1 MTPEEFRLLI
11 PQYLAGQLT
20 DAESALFAEELKN
33 NSALRCEVEE
43 LRSLW
48 DDLALLPETK
58 PSPALRARFY
68 QKLNALQR
76 APKPAPW
83 WTLALPRQLAFGLL
97 LFAVGLYV
105 GRVSMDARVHQGEIA
120 QMRSQVEGLQEMV
133 ALSLLDRQSATS
145 RLEGVAWSSRVERP
159 NSELLAALVL
169 ALNHDPNVNVRLSSI
184 DALEKFTRDAAVS
197 KALVDSIQRQD
208 SPLVQV
214 ALIDSLV
221 HLRNRGAADELKKL
235 TADIEVNPAVRQRAQ
250 WGLEKLTYQ

>member
-1 MTPEEFRLLI
+1 MTLEECRLLI
-11 PQYLAGQLT
+11 PQFLAGQLT
-20 DAESALFAEELKN
+20 PAESELFTAELTN

-48 DDLALLPETK
+48 EDLALLPEAQ

-76 APKPAPW
+76 TPKRAPW
-83 WTLALPRQLAFGLL
+83 WTLHWPRQLAVGLL
-97 LFAVGLYV
+97 LFAVGLYI
-105 GRVSMDARVHQGEIA
+105 GRVSMDARVHSDEMA
-120 QMRSQVEGLQEMV
+120 QMRSQVQGLQEMV

-159 NSELLAALVL
+159 NSELLTALVL

-221 HLRNRGAADELKKL
+221 HLRNRDAAGELKKL
-235 TADIEVNPAVRQRAQ
+235 TADTEINPAVRQRAQ

>member
-20 DAESALFAEELKN
+20 PSESALFAEELKN
-33 NSALRCEVEE
+33 SAALRGEVEE

-48 DDLALLPETK
+48 EDLALLPESQ

-68 QKLNALQR
+68 QRLNALQR
-76 APKPAPW
+76 APKRAPW
-83 WTLALPRQLAFGLL
+83 WTLHWPRQLAVGLF
-97 LFAVGLYV
+97 LFAGGLYV
-105 GRVSMDARVHQGEIA
+105 GRVTMDARVHSGEMA
-120 QMRSQVEGLQEMV
+120 QMRSQVQGLQEMV

-145 RLEGVAWSSRVERP
+145 RLEGVVWSSRVERP
-159 NSELLAALVL
+159 NSELLTALVL

-221 HLRNRGAADELKKL
+221 HLRNRDAAGELKKL
-235 TADIEVNPAVRQRAQ
+235 TADTEINPAVRQRAQ